1 VTGGTVS
8 VRIRLDVI
16 PQHESIGVTVFKTEA
31 QKTASG
37 NYDVQATCTKG
48 HTCFKKR
55 GDRDTYKC
63 PYCGNDVP

>member
-1 VTGGTVS
+1 M
-8 VRIRLDVI
+8 
-16 PQHESIGVTVFKTEA
+16 ESTGVTMFKTEA

-37 NYDVQATCTKG
+37 NYDVQATCAKG